1 MEYWTYILYSET
13 LNKFY
18 TGQTNNLD
26 TRIERHN
33 LALVKST
40 KNGIPWKLIHSTKQS
55 SRTEAIKLE
64 TKIKKRGAKRF
75 LDDLKT

>member
-26 TRIERHN
+26 ARIERHN

-40 KNGIPWKLIHSTKQS
+40 KNGIPWKLIYSTKQS